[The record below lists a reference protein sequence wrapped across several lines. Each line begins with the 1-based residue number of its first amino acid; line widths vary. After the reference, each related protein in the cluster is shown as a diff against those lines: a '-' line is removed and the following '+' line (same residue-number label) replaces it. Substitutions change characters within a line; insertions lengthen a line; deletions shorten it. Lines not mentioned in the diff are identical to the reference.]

1 MRDTIRT
8 VAVVLLVAAVGA
20 LSALG
25 VGALMGM
32 SLDDLGHVV
41 PLLAVSAVVTVAA
54 ALGARVAL
62 VRVSLR

>member
-32 SLDDLGHVV
+32 SLDDLGQDRKSVV
-41 PLLAVSAVVTVAA
+41 
-54 ALGARVAL
+54 
-62 VRVSLR
+62 